1 MSAPPSAAID
11 AAVPPPVDG
20 ASPSGTPSLRGSGT
34 GERRSAGPRP
44 WTRADTVRTVV
55 AAVIIVA
62 LLAGAA
68 FLHSTSWGPRGGF
81 SLLVGVALGITFER
95 GRFCF
100 YCIFRE
106 GVEDKNT
113 RGAYA
118 LLVALAV
125 GAIGYAVVL
134 ALFLPDPGTGR
145 LPPEAHIGPV
155 SWPLAVAGLV
165 FGLGMAAS
173 GGCISGH
180 LYRLGHGYARA
191 VPALVGTLLGFGAG
205 FGTWNAIYL
214 AGVSR
219 APTLWLPAWLGY
231 GGALAATLG
240 VLVVLAALLLRFMP
254 PPRAREAAPVTLARV
269 RDAIVRW
276 RWSAGI
282 TGTIV
287 GAVGVLAYLRVEP
300 LGVTAQLGSVS
311 RTALDGTGLL
321 PQRLSGL
328 DTLAGCATA
337 VVETITENGW
347 LVIGLVVASFA
358 AALAGNRFRPTRLT
372 VRGSASALV
381 GGVLLGWGA
390 MTALGCTVGVLLSGI
405 SAFAVSGWV
414 FAATCLAGVW
424 LGVRLRLHRL
434 D

>member
-1 MSAPPSAAID
+1 MSVTPHTALDASTPPGPAGPTLEPAPAN
-11 AAVPPPVDG
+11 G
-20 ASPSGTPSLRGSGT
+20 ASSTSRP
-34 GERRSAGPRP
+34 GPRP
-44 WTRADTVRTVV
+44 WTRADTVRTAV
-55 AAVIIVA
+55 AGVIVLLLLLGAA
-62 LLAGAA
+62 LL
-68 FLHSTSWGPRGGF
+68 HSSSWGPRGGF

-106 GVEDKNT
+106 GVEDRNT

-118 LLVALAV
+118 LLVALGV

-134 ALFLPDPGTGR
+134 ALFLPDPAGGR

-165 FGLGMAAS
+165 FGLGMALS

-180 LYRLGHGYARA
+180 LYRLGHGFTRA
-191 VPALVGTLLGFGAG
+191 VPALVGTLLGFGLG

-219 APTLWLPAWLGY
+219 APTLWLPRWLGY
-231 GGALAATLG
+231 GGALAVTLG
-240 VLVVLAALLLRFMP
+240 VLGVLAVLLLRFNP
-254 PPRAREAAPVTLARV
+254 PLRAREAGPMTLTRV
-269 RDAIVRW
+269 RDAVVRW
-276 RWSAGI
+276 RWSAGV

-287 GAVGVLAYLRVEP
+287 GVVGVLAYLRVEP

-321 PQRLSGL
+321 PQHLAGL

-337 VVETITENGW
+337 VVQTVTENGW

-358 AALAGNRFRPTRLT
+358 ASLAGNRFRPTRLT
-372 VRGSASALV
+372 VRGGTAALA

-414 FAATCLAGVW
+414 FGLTCLAGVW
-424 LGVRLRLHRL
+424 LGVRLRIHRIT
-434 D
+434 

>member
-1 MSAPPSAAID
+1 MTATAPAVAD
-11 AAVPPPVDG
+11 APQGLAPR
-20 ASPSGTPSLRGSGT
+20 ASSP
-34 GERRSAGPRP
+34 PRP
-44 WTRADTVRTVV
+44 WTRADSVRTGVAVVIVAGLLV
-55 AAVIIVA
+55 AA
-62 LLAGAA
+62 AA
-68 FLHSTSWGPRGGF
+68 LHSSPWGSRGGF

-134 ALFLPDPGTGR
+134 ALFLPDPGSGR

-155 SWPLAVAGLV
+155 GWPLALAGLV
-165 FGLGMAAS
+165 FGLGMALS
-173 GGCISGH
+173 GGCISAH
-180 LYRLGHGYARA
+180 LYRLGQGHTRA
-191 VPALVGTLLGFGAG
+191 VPALVGALVGFGLG

-219 APTLWLPAWLGY
+219 APVLWLPSWLGY
-231 GGALAATLG
+231 GGALAVTLA
-240 VLVVLAALLLRFMP
+240 VLVALAAVLLRHMP

-269 RDAIVRW
+269 RDAVVRW

-337 VVETITENGW
+337 VVQTITENGW
-347 LVIGLVVASFA
+347 LLVGLVVASFA
-358 AALAGNRFRPTRLT
+358 AALAGNRFRPSRLT
-372 VRGSASALV
+372 VRGATSALA

-414 FAATCLAGVW
+414 FAATTLAGVW
-424 LGVRLRLHRL
+424 LGVRLRIHRFT
-434 D
+434 